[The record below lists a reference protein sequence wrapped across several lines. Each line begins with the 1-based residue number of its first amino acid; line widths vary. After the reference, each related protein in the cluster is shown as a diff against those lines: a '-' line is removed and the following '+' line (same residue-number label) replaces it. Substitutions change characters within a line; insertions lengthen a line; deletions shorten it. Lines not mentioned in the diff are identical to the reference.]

1 MHPNELEIE
10 EGLVRR
16 LLARQFPQWAD
27 LPLERVQSAGTDN
40 AIYRLGPDM
49 SVRLPRIDWAVGQVD
64 REMVW
69 LPHLAPHLP
78 LAVPIPIAKGL
89 PADGYPWEWGISPWL
104 EGEIA
109 TAERLSDLNRAAEDM
124 AAFVAALHRIDPAG
138 GPPASR
144 GGPLTERDEPVREA
158 IGALAGKVDTDAVT
172 SAWEA
177 ALAAPAWSEAP
188 VWIHGDA
195 YDGNLLARDGR
206 LSAVIDWSGVGVG
219 DPAADLIVAWS
230 LFSRESREVFRTQVA
245 ADDAT
250 WARAKGWALSV
261 SLIALPYYMDTNPIM
276 VANSR
281 HRLREVL
288 PDQ

>member
-1 MHPNELEIE
+1 MHPNELDIE
-10 EGLVRR
+10 DSLVRR
-16 LLARQFPQWAD
+16 LLAGQFPQWAD

-40 AIYRLGPDM
+40 AIYRLGRDM
-49 SVRLPRIDWAVGQVD
+49 SVRLPRIDWAVGQV
-64 REMVW
+64 ELELQW
-69 LPHLAPHLP
+69 LPHLAPQLP

-89 PADGYPWEWGISPWL
+89 PGEGYPWEWGISPWL

-109 TAERLSDLNRAAEDM
+109 TAERLSDLSLAAEDM
-124 AAFVAALHRIDPAG
+124 AAFVTALHRIDLSG

-144 GGPLTERDEPVREA
+144 GGPLMERDEPVREA
-158 IGALAGKVDTDAVT
+158 IGALAGKIDTDAVT

-177 ALAAPAWSEAP
+177 ALAAPAWAEAP

-206 LSAVIDWSGVGVG
+206 LSAVIDWSPVGIG

-230 LFSRESREVFRTQVA
+230 LFSGQSREVFRERVGL
-245 ADDAT
+245 DEGT

-261 SLIALPYYMDTNPIM
+261 ALIALPYYMDTNPIM
-276 VANSR
+276 VVNSW

-288 PDQ
+288 SDQ